1 MDEGSFYL
9 PSYFWML
16 HLKRLKVSKAPQSLK
31 MLMMFTVGALTTYM
45 VLVGQKEHW
54 LVSDTREAHI
64 SVCFT
69 PGQNC
74 TSLIERS
81 IMEARK
87 SVLMHAYSFTS
98 QPIANALI
106 RAKEKG
112 VEVVILVDKSQ
123 VKDKHTKVWHLKA
136 AGIKVLVDVLP
147 GIAHNKVLII
157 DDERVITGSFNWTN
171 AAQFRN
177 AENVL
182 MIGDPKTVEFY
193 KSNWLKRFETALST

>member
-1 MDEGSFYL
+1 M
-9 PSYFWML
+9 
-16 HLKRLKVSKAPQSLK
+16 KRLKVAKAPQSLK

-45 VLVGQKEHW
+45 VLVEQKEHW
-54 LVSDTREAHI
+54 HVSDAREPHI

-98 QPIANALI
+98 EPIANALI

-123 VKDKHTKVWHLKA
+123 VKDKHTKVWYLKA